1 MNDPVSV
8 VINDLVE
15 KHGGV
20 QGIVNHLLQQGLGK
34 AAQSWVRTGPNLP
47 ICADQIVQACGIS
60 RPLEII

>member
-1 MNDPVSV
+1 
-8 VINDLVE
+8 LVE